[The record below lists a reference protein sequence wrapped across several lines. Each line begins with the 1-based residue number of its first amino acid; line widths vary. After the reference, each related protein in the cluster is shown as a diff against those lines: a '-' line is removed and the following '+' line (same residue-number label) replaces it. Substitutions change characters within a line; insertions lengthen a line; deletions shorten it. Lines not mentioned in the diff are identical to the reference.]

1 MRSLISGDRVGNFA
15 ARQNS
20 IPPLDNRGS
29 VHTFAISV
37 EFKRGE
43 RKKKKKK
50 KEEEGRKKYKWE
62 KKMKGKKKRNE
73 NAIIGHCDLCEW
85 YWHANE
91 TDTTSCTNETNAMLS
106 TISTWKTHCKN
117 IGLFAFLSRKIFL
130 RDINQVKNIE
140 QKKKKKKVG
149 RGSGENI

>member
-15 ARQNS
+15 AKQNS

-50 KEEEGRKKYKWE
+50 KRRRRKKKIQV
-62 KKMKGKKKRNE
+62 GKKNE
-73 NAIIGHCDLCEW
+73 RE
-85 YWHANE
+85 
-91 TDTTSCTNETNAMLS
+91 
-106 TISTWKTHCKN
+106 
-117 IGLFAFLSRKIFL
+117 
-130 RDINQVKNIE
+130 
-140 QKKKKKKVG
+140 KKKK
-149 RGSGENI
+149 

>member
-15 ARQNS
+15 AKQNS

-50 KEEEGRKKYKWE
+50 KRRRRKKKIQVG
-62 KKMKGKKKRNE
+62 KKNEREKKRNE
-73 NAIIGHCDLCEW
+73 NAIIGHCDLCE
-85 YWHANE
+85 
-91 TDTTSCTNETNAMLS
+91 
-106 TISTWKTHCKN
+106 
-117 IGLFAFLSRKIFL
+117 
-130 RDINQVKNIE
+130 
-140 QKKKKKKVG
+140 
-149 RGSGENI
+149 